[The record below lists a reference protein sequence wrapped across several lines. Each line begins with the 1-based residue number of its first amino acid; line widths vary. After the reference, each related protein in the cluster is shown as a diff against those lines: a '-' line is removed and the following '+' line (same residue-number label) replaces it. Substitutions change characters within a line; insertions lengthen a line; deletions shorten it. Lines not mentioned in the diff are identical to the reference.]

1 MMTMAVILMKEI
13 LSELHCIYCLCMCIP
28 YSHYQKITTTTT
40 KKNTKK
46 KKKTTKKQQQPF
58 VCVVC
63 TFFHAFVCFTY
74 TVLMQIAL
82 LHILCMLISL
92 HIMYVTFCVQKAV
105 HCSYHFICC
114 TVYHHHFY
122 HVLYP
127 HAFLFVCVYTSLI
140 ASLLSCN
147 PNYQSVTKEAEPTN
161 YQNVTKVS

>member
-28 YSHYQKITTTTT
+28 YSHY
-40 KKNTKK
+40 
-46 KKKTTKKQQQPF
+46 KKTKQKKQTNKQTTF
-58 VCVVC
+58 CVCRVYLC
-63 TFFHAFVCFTY
+63 FFLHAVVCFTY

-92 HIMYVTFCVQKAV
+92 HIVYVTFCVQKAV

-127 HAFLFVCVYTSLI
+127 HAFLFYCVHISHCFI
-140 ASLLSCN
+140 AVLQ
-147 PNYQSVTKEAEPTN
+147 P
-161 YQNVTKVS
+161 